1 MRNAAQLSVN
11 GCRTSR
17 IIRASRGG
25 GFGRSNTASAA
36 PRYGQ
41 DSQVLESGDSMVRI
55 VIGIILFLIGLGTF
69 LSSQSSPDG
78 GVIWTG
84 GMIVG
89 AIVAFSGFRSLSRR

>member
-1 MRNAAQLSVN
+1 MRDAAHFSVN

-17 IIRASRGG
+17 ITQDSRCG
-25 GFGRSNTASAA
+25 GFCRSNTASAA
-36 PRYGQ
+36 LRYGLA
-41 DSQVLESGDSMVRI
+41 SQVLESGDSMVRI